1 MGGIIKILSRRLIFM
16 VKNLQS
22 EVNYLTLLEMCSMAK
37 SKGKPIKKQ
46 RPTNPGRTMQ
56 EAHVGYKSKSLL
68 NARNEP
74 EFKTGTTQAIYKI
87 KRGISQKELLYLKKV
102 TDLDY
107 EKLAFIVG
115 LTRQTLAQKPDS
127 YTYDVPES
135 DKIYRIADLYSYGY
149 DVFENKDGFN
159 EWMRSENPAL
169 GNQKP
174 IDFLDTMYGFQEV
187 KNLIGRI
194 DYGVYS

>member
-1 MGGIIKILSRRLIFM
+1 
-16 VKNLQS
+16 
-22 EVNYLTLLEMCSMAK
+22 MAK
-37 SKGKPIKKQ
+37 SQGKLIKEK
-46 RPTNPGRTMQ
+46 NPKSPGSTMQ
-56 EAHVGYKSKSLL
+56 ESQVVYKTKSLL
-68 NARNEP
+68 NARDEA
-74 EFKTGTTQAIYKI
+74 EFKLGTTQAIYKI

-115 LTRQTLAQKPDS
+115 LTRQTLAQKPGS

-149 DVFENKDGFN
+149 DVFENKEGFN
-159 EWMRSENPAL
+159 EWMRTENPAL
-169 GNQKP
+169 GNKKP
-174 IDFLDTMYGFQEV
+174 LDFLDTMYGFQEV
-187 KNLIGRI
+187 KDLIGRI